1 MKIDWD
7 EFDVVVCIS
16 AFVVGYTCCVFK
28 DMFDHW
34 QWNLDFT
41 EFLSGASLAG
51 TSLYSGHAI
60 DLEDGKKRVEE
71 ALRLDTMAYR
81 E

>member
-7 EFDVVVCIS
+7 EFDGGVHIGVC
-16 AFVVGYTCCVFK
+16 GRYTCCVFK
-28 DMFDHW
+28 DMFNHW
-34 QWNLDFT
+34 QWNLSFT

-51 TSLYSGHAI
+51 TSLYSGYAV
-60 DLEDGKKRVEE
+60 DLEDGKKRVAEV
-71 ALRLDTMAYR
+71 LYLDTQEYR